1 VNNKARLYTIIA
13 VILSLLFIVWSV
25 TLIRS
30 VKTQRDDV
38 SNRVATLTQIGIV
51 NHAILELQTIYLEDK
66 YRTNSNWESG
76 VETYRKTVNRF
87 RERYSTSPEM
97 ENYIYSLDSIVRRA
111 IAIQTKIYDSE
122 IKSETEFNQ
131 LETEFK
137 SEINE
142 ALELNE
148 TTVSSIR
155 EKLAKYSDE
164 LAWKW
169 TWLNVL
175 VMFSCVLALVLS
187 VVSILNSINYQ
198 KRKKMVT
205 VLRAEKDKAQ
215 SYLDMAGSIL
225 VVIDRDQRISMLNK
239 KGLEIIG
246 LTHEEEVIGKNAF
259 DYFASKTERDALI
272 EGFKRVMNGE
282 AELAEYY
289 ERRVVSKNGEE
300 RIVGWHNSLLEDM
313 SGRVIGVLSSGDD
326 VTEKK
331 FREKAL
337 KETVIKLEKSN
348 EQLEGFAYMA
358 THDLR
363 APVANLMALLNL
375 YNKDNPEDEENK
387 FIFQKFEES
396 VKILNNTL
404 NDLIDIVAVNKN
416 KFDEK
421 IDINIEVTLKDVMES
436 VKEDINKSGI
446 DVKYDFSKCN
456 EVSYP
461 ASQFRSILINMLTNA
476 IKYRAPERKAVMKIT
491 SSRESGF
498 IRLDFEDNG
507 MGLDLKKYGGKLF
520 QMNKRFHVGTEGKGV
535 GLFIIKSQVEAMGG
549 KVMVQS
555 EPGKGTTFSIYIRE

>member
-1 VNNKARLYTIIA
+1 MNNTSRIYAIVA
-13 VILSLLFIVWSV
+13 VVLSLLFVIWSV

-30 VKTQRDDV
+30 VKQQRDDV
-38 SNRVATLTQIGIV
+38 SNHVAAITQINAI
-51 NHAILELQTIYLEDK
+51 NHAILELQTVYLEDK
-66 YRTNSNWESG
+66 YRTNSNWVSG
-76 VETYRKTVNRF
+76 LETYTKTVNNF
-87 RERYSTSPEM
+87 RERNTPTPEM
-97 ENYIYSLDSIVRRA
+97 ADYIYSLDSIVRRA
-111 IAIQTKIYDSE
+111 VLIHSGIYGQAE
-122 IKSETEFNQ
+122 KSEVEINQ

-137 SEINE
+137 SELNE
-142 ALELNE
+142 ALELNDI
-148 TTVSSIR
+148 TTSKIR
-155 EKLAKYSDE
+155 KKLAKYSDE

-169 TWLNVL
+169 TLLNVL
-175 VMFSCVLALVLS
+175 VMFSCILALVLS

-198 KRKKMVT
+198 KRKKVMVA
-205 VLRAEKDKAQ
+205 LRAEKDKAQ

-225 VVIDRDQRISMLNK
+225 VVIDRHQNISMLNK
-239 KGLEIIG
+239 KGLEILG
-246 LTHEEEVIGKNAF
+246 LTHEEEVIGRNAF
-259 DYFASKTERDALI
+259 DYFSSKGERTALI
-272 EGFKRVMNGE
+272 EGFKKVINGE
-282 AELAEYY
+282 TQLVEYY
-289 ERRVVSKNGEE
+289 ERKVVSKKGEE

-313 SGRVIGVLSSGDD
+313 SGHVIGVLSSGDD

-375 YNKDNPEDEENK
+375 YNKENPEDEENK

-404 NDLIDIVAVNKN
+404 GDLIDIVAVNKN

-421 IDINIEVTLKDVMES
+421 IDINIEETLKDVMES

-446 DVKYDFSKCN
+446 AVNFDFSKCN

-476 IKYRAPERKAVMKIT
+476 IKYRSPDKKAQVEIT
-491 SSRESGF
+491 SSIENGF
-498 IRLDFEDNG
+498 VRLDFADNG
-507 MGLDLKKYGGKLF
+507 LGIDLKKYGSKLF
-520 QMNKRFHVGTEGKGV
+520 QMNKRFHVGTEGKGI

-549 KVMVQS
+549 KVGIIS
-555 EPGKGTTFSIYIRE
+555 EPGIGTTFSVFIKH

>member
-1 VNNKARLYTIIA
+1 MNNTSRIYAIVA
-13 VILSLLFIVWSV
+13 VVLSLLFVIWSV

-30 VKTQRDDV
+30 VKQQRDDV
-38 SNRVATLTQIGIV
+38 SNHVAAITQINAI
-51 NHAILELQTIYLEDK
+51 NHAILELQTVYLEDK
-66 YRTNSNWESG
+66 YRTNSNWVSG
-76 VETYRKTVNRF
+76 LETYTKTVNNF
-87 RERYSTSPEM
+87 RERNTPTPEM
-97 ENYIYSLDSIVRRA
+97 ADYIYSLDSIVRRA
-111 IAIQTKIYDSE
+111 VLIHSGIYGQAE
-122 IKSETEFNQ
+122 KSEVEINQ

-137 SEINE
+137 SELNE
-142 ALELNE
+142 ALELNDI
-148 TTVSSIR
+148 TTSKIR
-155 EKLAKYSDE
+155 KKLAKYSDE

-169 TWLNVL
+169 TLLNVL
-175 VMFSCVLALVLS
+175 VMFSCILALVLS

-198 KRKKMVT
+198 KRKKVMIA
-205 VLRAEKDKAQ
+205 LRAEKDKAQ

-225 VVIDRDQRISMLNK
+225 VVIDRNQNISMLNK
-239 KGLEIIG
+239 KGLEILG
-246 LTHEEEVIGKNAF
+246 LTHEEEVIGRNAF
-259 DYFASKTERDALI
+259 DYFSSKGERTALI
-272 EGFKRVMNGE
+272 EGFKKVINGE
-282 AELAEYY
+282 IQLVEYY
-289 ERRVVSKNGEE
+289 ERKVVSKKGEE

-313 SGRVIGVLSSGDD
+313 SGHVIGVLSSGDD

-331 FREKAL
+331 FREKAI

-375 YNKDNPEDEENK
+375 YNKEIPEDEENK

-404 NDLIDIVAVNKN
+404 GDLIDIVAVNKN

-421 IDINIEVTLKDVMES
+421 NDINIEETLKDVMES

-446 DVKYDFSKCN
+446 VVNFDFSKCN

-476 IKYRAPERKAVMKIT
+476 IKYRSPDKKAQVEIT
-491 SSRESGF
+491 SSIENGF
-498 IRLDFEDNG
+498 VRLDFADNG
-507 MGLDLKKYGGKLF
+507 LGIDLKKYGSKLF
-520 QMNKRFHVGTEGKGV
+520 QMNKRFHVGTEGKGI

-549 KVMVQS
+549 KVGIIS
-555 EPGKGTTFSIYIRE
+555 EPGTGTTFSVFIKH

>member
-1 VNNKARLYTIIA
+1 MNNTSRIYAIVA
-13 VILSLLFIVWSV
+13 VVLSLLFIIWSV

-30 VKTQRDDV
+30 VKVQRDDV
-38 SNRVATLTQIGIV
+38 SNHVAAITQIGAV

-66 YRTNSNWESG
+66 YRTNSNWVSG
-76 VETYRKTVNRF
+76 LETYTKTVNNF
-87 RERYSTSPEM
+87 RERNSTTPELAD
-97 ENYIYSLDSIVRRA
+97 YIYELDSIVRRA
-111 IAIQTKIYDSE
+111 VIIHTSIYSGE
-122 IKSETEFNQ
+122 IKSEAQLNQ

-137 SEINE
+137 SELNE
-142 ALELNE
+142 ALELNDN
-148 TTVSSIR
+148 TTTKIR
-155 EKLAKYSDE
+155 LKLAKFSDE

-175 VMFSCVLALVLS
+175 VMFSCILAIVLS
-187 VVSILNSINYQ
+187 IVSILNSINYQ
-198 KRKKMVT
+198 KRKKAMIA
-205 VLRAEKDKAQ
+205 LRAEKDKAQ

-225 VVIDRDQRISMLNK
+225 VVIDRSQRISMLNK
-239 KGLEIIG
+239 KGLEILG
-246 LTHEEEVIGKNAF
+246 LTHEEEVIGRNAF
-259 DYFASKTERDALI
+259 DYFSSKNEREALK
-272 EGFKRVMNGE
+272 EGFKKVISGE
-282 AELAEYY
+282 VQLAEYY
-289 ERRVVSKNGEE
+289 ERRVVSKSGEE

-313 SGRVIGVLSSGDD
+313 SGRIIGVLSSGDD

-375 YNKDNPEDEENK
+375 YNKENSEDEENK

-404 NDLIDIVAVNKN
+404 GDLIDIVAVNKN

-421 IDINIEVTLKDVMES
+421 VDINIEETLKDVMES

-446 DVKYDFSKCN
+446 DVRFDFSKCN

-476 IKYRAPERKAVMKIT
+476 IKYRSPDKKSKVEIT
-491 SSRESGF
+491 SSIENGF
-498 IRLDFEDNG
+498 VRLDFADNG
-507 MGLDLKKYGGKLF
+507 LGIDLVKYGSKLF
-520 QMNKRFHVGTEGKGV
+520 QMNKRFHAGTEGKGI

-549 KVMVQS
+549 KVGIVS
-555 EPGKGTTFSIYIRE
+555 EPGKGTTFSVFIKH

>member
-1 VNNKARLYTIIA
+1 MNNTSRIYAIVA
-13 VILSLLFIVWSV
+13 VILSLLFVIWSV

-30 VKTQRDDV
+30 VKQQRDDV
-38 SNRVATLTQIGIV
+38 SNHVAAITQINAI
-51 NHAILELQTIYLEDK
+51 NHAILELQTVYLEDK

-76 VETYRKTVNRF
+76 LETYTKTVNNF
-87 RERYSTSPEM
+87 RERNTPTPEM
-97 ENYIYSLDSIVRRA
+97 ADYIYSLDSIVRRA
-111 IAIQTKIYDSE
+111 VLIHSGIYGQAE
-122 IKSETEFNQ
+122 KSEVEINQ

-137 SEINE
+137 SELNE
-142 ALELNE
+142 ALELNDI
-148 TTVSSIR
+148 TTSKIR
-155 EKLAKYSDE
+155 KKLAKYSDE

-169 TWLNVL
+169 TLRNVL
-175 VMFSCVLALVLS
+175 VMFSCILALVLS

-198 KRKKMVT
+198 KRKKVMIA
-205 VLRAEKDKAQ
+205 LRAEKDKAQ

-225 VVIDRDQRISMLNK
+225 VVIDREQNISMLNK
-239 KGLEIIG
+239 KGLEILG

-259 DYFASKTERDALI
+259 DYFSSKAERTALI
-272 EGFKRVMNGE
+272 EGFKKVINGE
-282 AELAEYY
+282 TQLVEYY
-289 ERRVVSKNGEE
+289 ERKVVSKKGEE

-313 SGRVIGVLSSGDD
+313 SGHVIGVLSSGDD

-375 YNKDNPEDEENK
+375 YNKENPEDEENK

-404 NDLIDIVAVNKN
+404 GDLIDIVAVNKN

-421 IDINIEVTLKDVMES
+421 IDINIEETLKDVMES

-446 DVKYDFSKCN
+446 AVNFDFSKCN

-476 IKYRAPERKAVMKIT
+476 IKYRSLDKKAQVEIT
-491 SSRESGF
+491 SSIDNGF
-498 IRLDFEDNG
+498 VRLDFADNG
-507 MGLDLKKYGGKLF
+507 LGIDLKKYGSKLF
-520 QMNKRFHVGTEGKGV
+520 QMNKRFHAGTEGKGI

-549 KVMVQS
+549 KVGIIS
-555 EPGKGTTFSIYIRE
+555 EPGIGTTFSVFIKH

>member
-1 VNNKARLYTIIA
+1 MNNTSRIYAIVV
-13 VILSLLFIVWSV
+13 VILSLLFVIWSV

-30 VKTQRDDV
+30 VKKQRDDV
-38 SNRVATLTQIGIV
+38 SNHVAAITQINAV

-76 VETYRKTVNRF
+76 LETYTKTVNSF
-87 RERYSTSPEM
+87 RERNTHSTEM

-111 IAIQTKIYDSE
+111 VVIHTAIYSE
-122 IKSETEFNQ
+122 VKQSETEINQ

-137 SEINE
+137 SELNE
-142 ALELNE
+142 ALELND
-148 TTVSSIR
+148 TTTDAIR
-155 EKLAKYSDE
+155 KKLSKYSTE

-175 VMFSCVLALVLS
+175 VMFSCILALVLS
-187 VVSILNSINYQ
+187 VVSFLNSINYQ
-198 KRKKMVT
+198 KRKKAMT
-205 VLRAEKDKAQ
+205 ALRAEKDKAQ

-225 VVIDRDQRISMLNK
+225 VVIDRDQKISMLNK
-239 KGLEIIG
+239 KGLEILG
-246 LTHEEEVIGKNAF
+246 LMHEEEVIGKNAF
-259 DYFASKTERDALI
+259 DYFASKAERDALI
-272 EGFKRVMNGE
+272 EGFKNVINGNTQ
-282 AELAEYY
+282 LVEYY
-289 ERRVVSKNGEE
+289 ERRVVSKSGEE

-313 SGRVIGVLSSGDD
+313 SGHIIGVLSSGDD

-375 YNKDNPEDEENK
+375 YNKENPEEEENK

-404 NDLIDIVAVNKN
+404 SDLIDIVAVNKN

-421 IDINIEVTLKDVMES
+421 VDINIEETLKDVMES

-446 DVKYDFSKCN
+446 TIRFDFSKCN

-476 IKYRAPERKAVMKIT
+476 IKYRSQDRKAEIT
-491 SSRESGF
+491 ISSLLEN
-498 IRLDFEDNG
+498 DFVCLRFADNG
-507 MGLDLKKYGGKLF
+507 LGIDLKKYGGKLF
-520 QMNKRFHVGTEGKGV
+520 QMNKRFHIGTEGKGI

-549 KVMVQS
+549 KVNVGS
-555 EPGKGTTFSIYIRE
+555 EPGKGTIFSVYIKR

>member
-1 VNNKARLYTIIA
+1 LNNSSRIYAIIA
-13 VILSLLFIVWSV
+13 VVLSLLFIIWSV

-30 VKTQRDDV
+30 VKVQRDDV
-38 SNRVATLTQIGIV
+38 SNHVAAITQIGAV
-51 NHAILELQTIYLEDK
+51 NHAILELQTVYLEDK
-66 YRTNSNWESG
+66 YRTNSNWVSG
-76 VETYRKTVNRF
+76 LETYTKTVNNF
-87 RERYSTSPEM
+87 RERNSTTPELAD
-97 ENYIYSLDSIVRRA
+97 YIYALDSIVRRA
-111 IAIQTKIYDSE
+111 VVIHTSIYSGE
-122 IKSETEFNQ
+122 LKSDAELNQ

-137 SEINE
+137 SELNE
-142 ALELNE
+142 ALELND
-148 TTVSSIR
+148 TTTTKIR
-155 EKLAKYSDE
+155 LKLAKFSDQ

-175 VMFSCVLALVLS
+175 VMFSCILAIVLS

-198 KRKKMVT
+198 KRKKAMVA
-205 VLRAEKDKAQ
+205 LRAEKDKAQ

-225 VVIDRDQRISMLNK
+225 LVIDLNQRISMLNK

-246 LTHEEEVIGKNAF
+246 LTHEEEVIGRNAF
-259 DYFASKTERDALI
+259 DYFASKSEREALK
-272 EGFKRVMNGE
+272 EGFKKVVTGE
-282 AELAEYY
+282 VQLVEYY
-289 ERRVVSKNGEE
+289 ERRVVSKSGEE

-313 SGRVIGVLSSGDD
+313 SGRIIGVLSSGDD

-375 YNKDNPEDEENK
+375 YNKENPEDEENK

-404 NDLIDIVAVNKN
+404 GDLIDIVAVNKN

-421 IDINIEVTLKDVMES
+421 VDINIEETLKDVMES
-436 VKEDINKSGI
+436 VKEDINRTGI
-446 DVKYDFSKCN
+446 DVRFDFSKCN

-476 IKYRAPERKAVMKIT
+476 IKYRSPDKKSKVEIT
-491 SSRESGF
+491 SSIENGF
-498 IRLDFEDNG
+498 VRLDFADNG
-507 MGLDLKKYGGKLF
+507 LGIDLVKYGSKLF
-520 QMNKRFHVGTEGKGV
+520 QMNKRFHAGTEGKGI

-549 KVMVQS
+549 KVGIIS
-555 EPGKGTTFSIYIRE
+555 EPGKGTTFSVFIKH

>member
-1 VNNKARLYTIIA
+1 MNNTSRIYTVIA
-13 VILSLLFIVWSV
+13 VILSLIFIVWSV

-30 VKTQRDDV
+30 VKVQRDDV
-38 SNRVATLTQIGIV
+38 SNHVAAITQINAV

-76 VETYRKTVNRF
+76 LETYTKTVNNF
-87 RERYSTSPEM
+87 REKNTITPKM
-97 ENYIYSLDSIVRRA
+97 ADYIYSVDSIVRRA
-111 IAIQTKIYDSE
+111 VVIHSSIYGE
-122 IKSETEFNQ
+122 EEKSEAELNQ

-137 SEINE
+137 SELNE
-142 ALELNE
+142 ALELND
-148 TTVSSIR
+148 TTVNSIR
-155 EKLAKYSDE
+155 TKLVKYSDE

-175 VMFSCVLALVLS
+175 VMFSCILALVLS

-225 VVIDRDQRISMLNK
+225 VVIDCNQKISMLNK
-239 KGLEIIG
+239 KGLEILG

-259 DYFASKTERDALI
+259 DYFASKAERDALI
-272 EGFKRVMNGE
+272 AGFKNVISGE
-282 AELAEYY
+282 AKLVEYY

-300 RIVGWHNSLLEDM
+300 RVVGWHNSLLEDM
-313 SGRVIGVLSSGDD
+313 SGRIIGVLSSGDD
-326 VTEKK
+326 ITEKK

-375 YNKDNPEDEENK
+375 YNKENPEEEENK

-404 NDLIDIVAVNKN
+404 SDLIDIVAVNKN

-421 IDINIEVTLKDVMES
+421 IDINIEETLKDVMES
-436 VKEDINKSGI
+436 VKEDINKSEI
-446 DVKYDFSKCN
+446 TVRFDFSKCN

-476 IKYRAPERKAVMKIT
+476 IKYRSQDRKAEVSIT
-491 SSRESGF
+491 SSLEN
-498 IRLDFEDNG
+498 DFVCLRFADNG
-507 MGLDLKKYGGKLF
+507 LGIDLKKYGGKLF
-520 QMNKRFHVGTEGKGV
+520 QMNKRFHLGTEGKGI

-549 KVMVQS
+549 KVTVES
-555 EPGKGTTFSIYIRE
+555 EPGKGTIFSVYIRS

>member
-1 VNNKARLYTIIA
+1 MNNKARLYTIVA
-13 VILSLLFIVWSV
+13 VILSLLFIVWSI

-30 VKTQRDDV
+30 VKKQRDDV

-66 YRTNSNWESG
+66 YLTNSNWDAG
-76 VETYRKTVNRF
+76 VETYTKTVNRF

-111 IAIQTKIYDSE
+111 IAVQTKIYDSK

-155 EKLAKYSDE
+155 KKLAKYSDE

-259 DYFASKTERDALI
+259 DYFASKAERDALI

-421 IDINIEVTLKDVMES
+421 IDINIEATLKDVMES

-446 DVKYDFSKCN
+446 DVRYDFSRCN

-476 IKYRAPERKAVMKIT
+476 IKYRSPERRAVMKIT
-491 SSRESGF
+491 SWREHGF

-507 MGLDLKKYGGKLF
+507 LGLDLKKYGGKLF
-520 QMNKRFHVGTEGKGV
+520 QMNKRFHAGTEGKGV

-549 KVMVQS
+549 KVVVES
-555 EPGKGTTFSIYIRE
+555 EPGKGTTFSIFIRE

>member
-1 VNNKARLYTIIA
+1 MNNSSRIYAIIA
-13 VILSLLFIVWSV
+13 VVLSLLFIIWSV

-30 VKTQRDDV
+30 VKVQRDDV
-38 SNRVATLTQIGIV
+38 SNHVAAITQIGSV

-66 YRTNSNWESG
+66 YRTNSNWVSG
-76 VETYRKTVNRF
+76 LETYTKTVNNF
-87 RERYSTSPEM
+87 RERNSTTPELAD
-97 ENYIYSLDSIVRRA
+97 YIYALDSIVRRA
-111 IAIQTKIYDSE
+111 VVIHTSIYSGE
-122 IKSETEFNQ
+122 VKSEAELNQ

-137 SEINE
+137 SELNE
-142 ALELNE
+142 ALELND
-148 TTVSSIR
+148 TTTSKIR
-155 EKLAKYSDE
+155 LKLAKFSDQ

-175 VMFSCVLALVLS
+175 VMFSCILAIVLS

-198 KRKKMVT
+198 KRKKAMIA
-205 VLRAEKDKAQ
+205 LRAEKDKAQ

-225 VVIDRDQRISMLNK
+225 VVIDPHQRISMLNK

-246 LTHEEEVIGKNAF
+246 LTHEEEVIGRNAF
-259 DYFASKTERDALI
+259 DYFSSKSEREALK
-272 EGFKRVMNGE
+272 EGFKKVISGE
-282 AELAEYY
+282 VQLVEYY
-289 ERRVVSKNGEE
+289 ERRVVSKSGEE

-313 SGRVIGVLSSGDD
+313 SGRIIGVLSSGDD

-375 YNKDNPEDEENK
+375 YNKENPEDEENK

-404 NDLIDIVAVNKN
+404 GDLIDIVAVNKN

-421 IDINIEVTLKDVMES
+421 VDINIEETLKDVMES
-436 VKEDINKSGI
+436 VKEDINKTGI
-446 DVKYDFSKCN
+446 DVRFDFSKCN

-476 IKYRAPERKAVMKIT
+476 IKYRSPDKKSKVEIT
-491 SSRESGF
+491 SSIENGF
-498 IRLDFEDNG
+498 VRLDFADNG
-507 MGLDLKKYGGKLF
+507 LGIDLVKYGSKLF
-520 QMNKRFHVGTEGKGV
+520 QMNKRFHVGTEGKGI

-549 KVMVQS
+549 KVGIVS
-555 EPGKGTTFSIYIRE
+555 EPGKGTTFSVFIKH